1 MNNNKI
7 KELGI
12 DLLVDFAGGF
22 LIAIGVYNF
31 TLHANFAP
39 AGINGVAVILN
50 HLFGFTLGTTILLLN
65 IPIILLS
72 YRLLGKVFLLKSIKT
87 MVIGSLMM
95 DYVAPLLP
103 TYQGDPLLSAIC
115 AAAISGVGYAFIYVR
130 GSSTGG
136 SDFLTMSVRALKP
149 YLSIG
154 KIAMCID
161 SCVILVGGLV
171 FGNIDAVIYG
181 LICTFG
187 ASTMVDKIM
196 YGMGAGKLLL
206 IVTDHGY
213 EVAKSI
219 EKATERGATILRAEG
234 SFSQAEKQVVM
245 CACDKKQITLVRDAA
260 YETDSSA
267 FIIVTESNEVFGEG
281 FKRLAPTH
289 QK

>member
-1 MNNNKI
+1 MKLDMKN
-7 KELGI
+7 LAQ
-12 DLLVDFAGGF
+12 DLVVDLIGGF
-22 LIAIGVYNF
+22 LIALGVYNF
-31 TLHANFAP
+31 TLNANFAP
-39 AGINGVAVILN
+39 AGVNGIAVILN
-50 HLFGFTLGTTILLLN
+50 YLFGFNLGITILVFN

-95 DYVAPLLP
+95 DVVAPLLP
-103 TYQGDPLLSAIC
+103 TYSGDPLLAAIC
-115 AAAISGVGYAFIYVR
+115 TAVLSGIGYALIYVR

-136 SDFLTMSVRALKP
+136 TDFLTMSVRAIKP

-154 KIAMCID
+154 KIAMCLD

-171 FGNIDAVIYG
+171 FRNVDAVIYG
-181 LICTFG
+181 LICTFCT
-187 ASTMVDKIM
+187 STMVDKIM
-196 YGMGAGKLLL
+196 YGLGAGKLLL

-219 EKATERGATILRAEG
+219 ERATDRGATILRAEG
-234 SFSQAEKQVVM
+234 SYSQAEKQVVM

-260 YETDSSA
+260 HQTDSNS

-281 FKRLAPTH
+281 FKRLAPSH